1 MKEHPHGLAHLPRES
16 FRVRLND
23 AERGGFLRNDS
34 APCYNPLMSRR
45 ADKLFEDA
53 QALPAEERA
62 ILALQLLDSVGEP
75 ETEIERAWRDEVRQ
89 RLTDI
94 DAGRAKLT
102 PWDEARGRIFSRE

>member
-1 MKEHPHGLAHLPRES
+1 LPRES
-16 FRVRLND
+16 LRVRLND

-34 APCYNPLMSRR
+34 APCYNPLMSQR

-53 QALPAEERA
+53 QA
-62 ILALQLLDSVGEP
+62 LLDSVGEP

-89 RLTDI
+89 RLADI

-102 PWDEARGRIFSRE
+102 SWDEARGRIFSRE